1 MKSLP
6 LVGGA
11 LLALLLSLPASA
23 GAMRCKNALITEGDS
38 TAEMLLKC
46 GEPMLREELTRN
58 EENQFG
64 NLMQVKYGERWTY
77 NFGKNEFMRF
87 VTVRNGVI
95 TDIENGPRGGSRRAK
110 TCMDADY
117 KTERTMEVTPT
128 AGWCDAGREPPD

>member
-6 LVGGA
+6 LVSGA

-23 GAMRCKNALITEGDS
+23 SAGAMRCKNVLITEGDS

-95 TDIENGPRGGSRRAK
+95 TDIENGPRG
-110 TCMDADY
+110 
-117 KTERTMEVTPT
+117 E
-128 AGWCDAGREPPD
+128 

>member
-1 MKSLP
+1 MKLSMKSLP
-6 LVGGA
+6 LVGGT

-38 TAEMLLKC
+38 TAEMLIKC

-64 NLMQVKYGERWTY
+64 NLVQVKYGERWTY

-95 TDIENGPRGGSRRAK
+95 TDIENGPRG
-110 TCMDADY
+110 
-117 KTERTMEVTPT
+117 E
-128 AGWCDAGREPPD
+128 